1 MTSTLDFIFENFNT
15 DGIIRNVPSE
25 ISSKAINDYL
35 FGKKT
40 KKTRKI
46 KDPNAPKRPTSSY
59 MIWLNSNRDDI
70 KNKYFSDIDT
80 IDEWDIDTKI
90 EYYSSKDLKE
100 PLKEGKP
107 KLVALVTSKAGII
120 WKSMSDEDKLP
131 YETQFKEQRQ
141 KYNQLKADYRPE
153 IVVEGNKD
161 IPEDW
166 DGPHYNRM
174 IDKTIKD
181 DDGKTIKLFKS
192 FNDAISKA
200 NELGMQCYGIT
211 ETKTGYSVRI
221 GSLKSC
227 DKSVASWTKKD
238 FVKPIKEKK
247 KSKSKVS
254 NETKKKM
261 DKIFDESSD
270 SDNSANE
277 ESDADEMEV
286 QEVSVDGK
294 TYYHDENTNKLY
306 DPDSEE
312 CIGKYINGKIVV

>member
-1 MTSTLDFIFENFNT
+1 MSSILDFIFKNFET
-15 DGIIRNVPSE
+15 DGCIRNVPSE

-35 FGKKT
+35 FETKSKKNR
-40 KKTRKI
+40 KT

-70 KNKYFSDIDT
+70 KNKYFSDIDS
-80 IDEWDIDTKI
+80 IDEWDIDKKM
-90 EYYSSKDLKE
+90 EYYSSKKLKE
-100 PLKEGKP
+100 PTKEGKP
-107 KLVALVTSKAGII
+107 KLVSLITSKAGII

-131 YETQFKEQRQ
+131 YETQFKIEQQ
-141 KYNQLKADYRPE
+141 KYIQLKAEYRPE
-153 IVVEGNKD
+153 IVVENHKD

-166 DGPHYNRM
+166 DGPHYNM
-174 IDKTIKD
+174 IIDKTIKD

-200 NELGMQCYGIT
+200 NDLGLQCYGIT

-221 GSLKSC
+221 GTLKEC

-238 FVKPIKEKK
+238 FVKPIKEKQ
-247 KSKSKVS
+247 SKSILT
-254 NETKKKM
+254 NNTKEQM
-261 DKIFDESSD
+261 NLLFGDSSD
-270 SDNSANE
+270 SDSENE
-277 ESDADEMEV
+277 ESDVEDEMEV
-286 QEVSVDGK
+286 VEVNVDGK

-312 CIGKYINGKIVV
+312 CIGKYIDGKIVV

>member
-1 MTSTLDFIFENFNT
+1 MSSTLDFIFENFNT
-15 DGIIRNVPSE
+15 DGNIRNVPRE
-25 ISSKAINDYL
+25 LISKAINDYL
-35 FGKKT
+35 FGQKKS
-40 KKTRKI
+40 KKSRKT

-59 MIWLNSNRDDI
+59 MIWLNSNRDNI
-70 KNKYFSDIDT
+70 KNKYFSDIDS
-80 IDEWDIDTKI
+80 IDEWDIDTKT

-131 YETQFKEQRQ
+131 YETQFKDEQQ
-141 KYNQLKADYRPE
+141 KYIQLKADYRPD
-153 IVVEGNKD
+153 IVVENQD

-166 DGPHYNRM
+166 EGPHYNMM

-200 NELGMQCYGIT
+200 NELGLQCYGIT

-221 GSLKSC
+221 GILKEC
-227 DKSVASWTKKD
+227 EKSVASWTKKD

-247 KSKSKVS
+247 QSKSNVTK
-254 NETKKKM
+254 ETKQKM
-261 DKIFDESSD
+261 NQIFGDSSD
-270 SDNSANE
+270 SESENE
-277 ESDADEMEV
+277 ESDDDDVMDVDEIN
-286 QEVSVDGK
+286 VDGK
-294 TYYHDENTNKLY
+294 TYYHDENTNNVY

-312 CIGKYINGKIVV
+312 CIGKYIDGKIVV